1 MQTLNV
7 QHGMDLPQ
15 HQETAPVAV
24 LLSVY
29 NGAAFLNDL
38 LTSLK
43 QQTHTNW
50 VLLWRDD
57 GSTDASID
65 YMHQFALDV
74 GTQRCRQITSSPA
87 HMGVVLSY
95 ATLLKDVPEGYFIA
109 FCDQDDVWFPDK
121 LERGLK
127 ALTVTQKPAL
137 YCSRQRLT
145 DTRLRPISI
154 SPQLPPHPCFQ
165 MALTQNIATG
175 CTIMLSPA
183 AVSLLQSSF
192 PPPNHILHDWWAYLV
207 VTGADGTIITDNQP
221 TLFYRQHDNN
231 AVGAPALFTQRALA
245 ALRRGPWQFMSIF
258 RGNLAYLAQQTY
270 LSADNRHFV
279 AALRTVLSQ
288 SGLIG
293 RWHRWQMLQ
302 RSSKLRRYTWPEQ
315 IIFRLWFLL
324 G

>member
-1 MQTLNV
+1 
-7 QHGMDLPQ
+7 MDLPQ

-192 PPPNHILHDWWAYLV
+192 PRPTIFCMIGGLIWLLLAQMAPLSRTISPHYFTV
-207 VTGADGTIITDNQP
+207 SMIIT
-221 TLFYRQHDNN
+221 LW
-231 AVGAPALFTQRALA
+231 
-245 ALRRGPWQFMSIF
+245 GPLPYSHN
-258 RGNLAYLAQQTY
+258 G
-270 LSADNRHFV
+270 H
-279 AALRTVLSQ
+279 
-288 SGLIG
+288 
-293 RWHRWQMLQ
+293 
-302 RSSKLRRYTWPEQ
+302 
-315 IIFRLWFLL
+315 
-324 G
+324 